1 MMQNSQSKVDQKK
14 VSIQRGTNLF
24 KLNILSAINTTRL
37 DILIIYI
44 YTPIVNFD

>member
-24 KLNILSAINTTRL
+24 KLNILSAINK
-37 DILIIYI
+37 IIIYI